1 MDDDNR
7 RIDIDD
13 LPKAAEELSDDE
25 EQGVTGGGPHTGG
38 VNVVLADG
46 SVRFNTV
53 GGSLGANKTDT
64 VDGTRTND
72 V

>member
-25 EQGVTGGGPHTGG
+25 KQGVTGGTPPGG
-38 VNVVLADG
+38 ANFALSDG
-46 SVRFNTV
+46 SVKFNTV
-53 GGSLGANKTDT
+53 GGSVGANKGDT
-64 VDGTRTND
+64 VDGTRTNN

>member
-1 MDDDNR
+1 MDEDNR

-25 EQGVTGGGPHTGG
+25 EKGVTGGVGG
-38 VNVVLADG
+38 LNVVLGDG
-46 SVRFNTV
+46 SVRNNAGGTLGANKGGTV
-53 GGSLGANKTDT
+53 GGS
-64 VDGTRTND
+64 RTED

>member
-1 MDDDNR
+1 MNDDNR
-7 RIDIDD
+7 RIDVDD

-25 EQGVTGGGPHTGG
+25 EKGVTGGGPTAGG
-38 VNVVLADG
+38 VQVGMSDG

-53 GGSLGANKTDT
+53 GGSLGANKGDT
-64 VDGTRTND
+64 VDGTRTKD